1 MHNPGISVL
10 FLAANPVSTPQL
22 ALDMEIRQIED
33 HLRGAPLA
41 HLVSLKSKWAVR
53 PDDLL
58 RLLNDGPPDIL
69 HFSGHGTPGSELVLM
84 GQDGTP
90 RPVAPE
96 ALTSLFGAFTGQVRV
111 VVLNSC
117 YSDGQA
123 ASIVPNVDVTVGMRS
138 EVGDEA
144 ARAFAAAF
152 YRALAYGRTVQ
163 EAFEQSRVGMLLE
176 TGAGADIPVLRCRS
190 GIDASTYVLFRRE
203 VVEDYAALGLAIGSP
218 VRLFFGERSRDLE
231 PLFRSSMMLAV
242 VYQEF
247 ASLRA
252 AEQLNRRVI
261 EQFYGRALKEL
272 TLEVERTDAL
282 YASLSGAR
290 DRWIGVLGA
299 VSASKLAK
307 LLEVVAVLRQSAR
320 KIRTFLEGLEP
331 NLSEAGEQ
339 PEAQREVLR
348 LAAEVSEP
356 LFSVQVSYTI
366 LTGRA
371 YNELL
376 ESLPSEALAAA
387 HLEPVKWEY
396 QPAEGGPSA
405 GSV

>member
-33 HLRGAPLA
+33 H
-41 HLVSLKSKWAVR
+41 
-53 PDDLL
+53 
-58 RLLNDGPPDIL
+58 
-69 HFSGHGTPGSELVLM
+69 
-84 GQDGTP
+84 
-90 RPVAPE
+90 
-96 ALTSLFGAFTGQVRV
+96 GQVRV

-117 YSDGQA
+117 YSDGEA

-152 YRALAYGRTVQ
+152 YQALAYGRTVQ
-163 EAFEQSRVGMLLE
+163 AAFEQSRVGMLLE
-176 TGAGADIPVLRCRS
+176 TGAGADLPVLRCRS

-203 VVEDYAALGLAIGSP
+203 VGDYAALGLAIGSP
-218 VRLFFGERSRDLE
+218 VRLFFGGRSKDLE
-231 PLFRSSMMLAV
+231 PLLRSSMMLAV

-252 AEQLNRRVI
+252 AAQLDRRVI
-261 EQFYGRALKEL
+261 ERFYGRVLKEL

-282 YASLSGAR
+282 YASVSGAR

-307 LLEVVAVLRQSAR
+307 LLEGVAVLGQSAR

-376 ESLPSEALAAA
+376 ESLPSETLAAA

-396 QPAEGGPSA
+396 QPAEGVPSG